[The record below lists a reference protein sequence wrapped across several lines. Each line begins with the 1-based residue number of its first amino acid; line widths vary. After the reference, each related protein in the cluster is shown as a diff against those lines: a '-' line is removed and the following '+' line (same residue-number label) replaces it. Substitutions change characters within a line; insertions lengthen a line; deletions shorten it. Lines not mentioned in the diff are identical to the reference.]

1 MGNCLIALRVH
12 TNGSTMKVVFRSQA
26 WDLGLIPIRLTSH
39 AFVLALARSCSRG
52 LTRKIVALPT
62 RPSSV
67 LRVSVVDWVRLKIQ
81 KGAVV
86 SGCSSELKKVG
97 GAAAV
102 AVQNIKMF

>member
-1 MGNCLIALRVH
+1 M
-12 TNGSTMKVVFRSQA
+12 
-26 WDLGLIPIRLTSH
+26 
-39 AFVLALARSCSRG
+39 
-52 LTRKIVALPT
+52 ALPT

-67 LRVSVVDWVRLKIQ
+67 LRVSVLDWVRLKIQ